1 MSNKQI
7 VQSNVDTKNNNSI
20 SVCDLLKNNTTKI
33 IRKCETQTPIYTQ
46 LYSNYYDEYLH
57 SLEDIFGT
65 CYLSEKHF
73 FDSLRID
80 DKTLNATDKFWKGV
94 TETTIA
100 HIDMYT
106 NFRKAQFETMT
117 SFMRSYDHF
126 VHSGMDYCAEIFSQ
140 FDTKSKFNE

>member
-7 VQSNVDTKNNNSI
+7 IQSETKSNKNNSI
-20 SVCDLLKNNTTKI
+20 SVCDLLKNNTIKI
-33 IRKCETQTPIYTQ
+33 IRKCETQTPIYVQ

-73 FDSLRID
+73 FDYLEID
-80 DKTLNATDKFWKGV
+80 TKALDATDKFWKGF
-94 TETTIA
+94 TETTIS
-100 HIDMYT
+100 HIDTYT
-106 NFRKAQFETMT
+106 NFRKAQFDTMI

-126 VHSGMDYCAEIFSQ
+126 VHLGMDYWANTFSQ
-140 FDTKSKFNE
+140 SHVQS

>member
-7 VQSNVDTKNNNSI
+7 YQSDVKAEKNNSI

-33 IRKCETQTPIYTQ
+33 IKKYETQTPIYTQ
-46 LYSNYYDEYLH
+46 LYSNFYDEYLH

-73 FDSLRID
+73 FDNLGID
-80 DKTLNATDKFWKGV
+80 KKTLDATDKFWRGY
-94 TETTIA
+94 TETTISN
-100 HIDMYT
+100 IDMYT
-106 NFRKAQFETMT
+106 NFRKAQFDTMV

-126 VHSGMDYCAEIFSQ
+126 VHLGMDYCANIFS
-140 FDTKSKFNE
+140 